1 MTLLCNIPLRSLW
14 MVEHLIHT
22 YEFNLEHIKKIVAD
36 VSDEQMTL
44 QPNGLVNHPAWTLG
58 HLASTSDML
67 AKTLS
72 LESTFPEEWKEACKT
87 GGTPSGDAAVFAS
100 KEQLLAELSNQHAR
114 VAEAVKQAGSESF
127 TAESEENFRKMFPTV
142 GDIIMYLMSAHEGTH
157 IGQLQTWKRAAGL
170 TDSKS

>member
-1 MTLLCNIPLRSLW
+1 
-14 MVEHLIHT
+14 
-22 YEFNLEHIKKIVAD
+22 
-36 VSDEQMTL
+36 
-44 QPNGLVNHPAWTLG
+44 
-58 HLASTSDML
+58 ML

-114 VAEAVKQAGSESF
+114 VAETVKQAGSESF

>member
-1 MTLLCNIPLRSLW
+1 M
-14 MVEHLIHT
+14 
-22 YEFNLEHIKKIVAD
+22 
-36 VSDEQMTL
+36 
-44 QPNGLVNHPAWTLG
+44 
-58 HLASTSDML
+58 
-67 AKTLS
+67 
-72 LESTFPEEWKEACKT
+72 
-87 GGTPSGDAAVFAS
+87 FAS